1 MLATF
6 WHCCKP
12 LRAGL
17 VVLTALAMAGIGAPP
32 AALAAKIVPQ
42 TKIKLSIVQ
51 WMPTKGVYESWD
63 ALGGEFQV
71 SGEGTISLPVLG
83 VVQIGDFDEAGL
95 AAEIAT
101 KLQAKIGLVER
112 PEASV
117 TIVEYPPIYV
127 VGNAAAPG
135 EYKFRPGL
143 SVLQA
148 LAMAGGEYRPT
159 DGLIGSR
166 GKAELGGE
174 LRELDD
180 SILRSTIKLAR
191 LEAEMANAKDFH
203 FDLPPD
209 NNTALVAATLNQEK
223 QIFATRAAVVE
234 RQSRSYSEL
243 RELMA
248 QEIDTLEKKIT
259 GNDEDIDSVRKEL
272 TTIKPMVEKGVLL
285 PSRQTDLERTLRSY
299 QGSRLDMVTAIMRA
313 RQSIAEATRNLEG
326 LADNRNADVA
336 AQLQTEKGILKQLQL
351 RRDTRQKLLLGTDP
365 PDLAS
370 TAAAAPTYTVS
381 RRVDGKIDEF
391 TASETTE
398 LQPGD
403 VVRVF
408 RPVAK
413 AAEETSSTADGTHD
427 EQASQ

>member
-6 WHCCKP
+6 WHCCRP
-12 LRAGL
+12 LRVGL
-17 VVLTALAMAGIGAPP
+17 VVVTVLALAGVGAAP
-32 AALAAKIVPQ
+32 AALAARIVPQ

-51 WMPTKGVYESWD
+51 WMPTKGVYESWG

-71 SGEGTISLPVLG
+71 SGEGTLSLPVLG
-83 VVQIGDFDEAGL
+83 VVQVGDLDEAGL

-112 PEASV
+112 PEASI

-127 VGNAAAPG
+127 VGNVAAPG

-143 SVLQA
+143 SVLQS

-166 GKAELGGE
+166 GQAELGGE

-191 LEAEMANAKDFH
+191 LEAEMADAKDFH
-203 FDLPPD
+203 FELPPD
-209 NNTALVAATLNQEK
+209 QNTALAAATLNQEK
-223 QIFATRAAVVE
+223 QIFATRAAVVA
-234 RQSRSYSEL
+234 RQSRSYAEL
-243 RELMA
+243 RQLMS
-248 QEIDTLEKKIT
+248 QEIDTLEKKIA

-272 TTIKPMVEKGVLL
+272 TTVKPMVERGVLL

-313 RQSIAEATRNLEG
+313 RQNIAEATRNLEG

-351 RRDTRQKLLLGTDP
+351 RRDTRRKLLLGGEP
-365 PDLAS
+365 ADLAS
-370 TAAAAPTYTVS
+370 TVAVAPTYTVS
-381 RRVDGKIDEF
+381 RRVDGKIEEF
-391 TASETTE
+391 PATETTE

-408 RPVAK
+408 RPAAK
-413 AAEETSSTADGTHD
+413 PTEETSATADGMRAD
-427 EQASQ
+427 QASQ